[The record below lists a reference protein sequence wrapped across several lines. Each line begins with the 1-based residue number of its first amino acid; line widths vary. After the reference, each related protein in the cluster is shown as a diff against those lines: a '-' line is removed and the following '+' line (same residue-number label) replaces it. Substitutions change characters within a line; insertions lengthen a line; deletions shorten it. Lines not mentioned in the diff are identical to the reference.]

1 VENNACSFSPLKKGF
16 GMGLS
21 RAQRKQLTATREL
34 IQCREWA
41 DVKHG
46 LVLLEA
52 TNDPDLWDIVAAGIR
67 ISPEGMLEIGAGE
80 IKKRVR
86 SAHREHVAFFA
97 ARQARLLT
105 NLITLDLLY
114 CPSVSE
120 TELQS
125 LLSALPSCRI
135 ISAVLPGVLDGA
147 GLANTTAAQRTD
159 SPSPE
164 PLSATAP
171 APADGRS
178 GAMGRTPSPPQMR
191 LTPLRRS
198 R

>member
-1 VENNACSFSPLKKGF
+1 MENKACSFSPLKKGF

-86 SAHREHVAFFA
+86 SAHREHVALFA
-97 ARQARLLT
+97 ARQAGLLT
-105 NLITLDLLY
+105 NLTALDLSTTAVDDL
-114 CPSVSE
+114 SGLE
-120 TELQS
+120 GLTS
-125 LLSALPSCRI
+125 LKTLNL
-135 ISAVLPGVLDGA
+135 LKGLLDG
-147 GLANTTAAQRTD
+147 LVDLTVKD
-159 SPSPE
+159 IEE
-164 PLSATAP
+164 PL
-171 APADGRS
+171 
-178 GAMGRTPSPPQMR
+178 
-191 LTPLRRS
+191 
-198 R
+198 